1 MKIKHLFPIFIL
13 LALGSLSS
21 CDLFD
26 KADDISF
33 DTELP
38 LEFVIDETQINPNGK
53 DYTVTKVLDASSDP
67 DVAKY
72 ANKIKEF
79 KVNRITY
86 SISGVTPSGVT
97 FNNGKLKVDNKT
109 LASAG
114 NVNITSASDVEL
126 TTDAAGINDL
136 ASRLLGNKQ
145 AEVALAGSFTSTPI
159 KFTLSC
165 KFYVTVKAD
174 ALK

>member
-13 LALGSLSS
+13 LALGSLAS

-26 KADDISF
+26 KVDDVTF
-33 DTELP
+33 DAELP
-38 LEFVIDETQINPNGK
+38 LEFVIDETQTNVNGK
-53 DYTVTKVLDASSDP
+53 DYSISKTLDASSDP

-79 KVNRITY
+79 KVNKITY
-86 SISGVTPSGVT
+86 SISGVSPSGVT
-97 FNNGKLKVDNKT
+97 FNDGVLKVNSKT
-109 LASAG
+109 LATAG
-114 NVNITSASDVEL
+114 NVNITSVSDVEL
-126 TTDAAGINDL
+126 ENDPAGINEL
-136 ASRLLGNKQ
+136 ASKLLGSKQ
-145 AEVALAGSFTSTPI
+145 AEVVFAGGFSSTPI

-165 KFYVTVKAD
+165 KFYVTIKAD